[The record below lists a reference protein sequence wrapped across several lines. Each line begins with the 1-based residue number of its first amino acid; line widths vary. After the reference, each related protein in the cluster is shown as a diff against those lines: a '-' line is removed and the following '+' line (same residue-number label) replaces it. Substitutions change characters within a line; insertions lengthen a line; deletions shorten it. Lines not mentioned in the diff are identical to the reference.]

1 MVLRKIRLTRARI
14 FWLLSWS
21 LLLGIV
27 LGVFV
32 QLGASWWQ
40 GFFVLGGFLVL
51 LGWFYDK
58 RLFFVGLSLLAL
70 GLGLVRGSLSG
81 PLEQKEKFL
90 FLGPAREKMSK
101 TLESLYLP
109 RQDQL
114 LKAMLL
120 GEKRALS
127 YELKEIL
134 NQTGTRH
141 IVAISGVHIG
151 IIMGA
156 LLLLAGSMG
165 FSKKGAVV
173 WAVFLVSFYILL
185 IGASPSAIRAGI
197 MGSLLVSALVLGR
210 GSRSQNTI
218 VLAGL
223 LMLLWEPQFLRSIS
237 FQLSFLA
244 VLGIIFLKAGFDR
257 LLVAIPNILKVR
269 DILSISLAVQIAL
282 WPVLSYH
289 FGRFSLVAPL
299 VNLLIMPVL
308 PILVIGGLVS
318 VGVGVFWLGLGQVIS
333 WPVWLFGKY
342 LLGVVD
348 WFAQPG
354 VAVETGKVAGWVLL
368 LYYATLILVL
378 WGLGKINTTKTL
390 VS

>member
-1 MVLRKIRLTRARI
+1 M
-14 FWLLSWS
+14 
-21 LLLGIV
+21 GIV

-173 WAVFLVSFYILL
+173 WAVF
-185 IGASPSAIRAGI
+185 
-197 MGSLLVSALVLGR
+197 
-210 GSRSQNTI
+210 
-218 VLAGL
+218 
-223 LMLLWEPQFLRSIS
+223 W
-237 FQLSFLA
+237 
-244 VLGIIFLKAGFDR
+244 
-257 LLVAIPNILKVR
+257 
-269 DILSISLAVQIAL
+269 
-282 WPVLSYH
+282 
-289 FGRFSLVAPL
+289 
-299 VNLLIMPVL
+299 
-308 PILVIGGLVS
+308 
-318 VGVGVFWLGLGQVIS
+318 
-333 WPVWLFGKY
+333 
-342 LLGVVD
+342 
-348 WFAQPG
+348 
-354 VAVETGKVAGWVLL
+354 
-368 LYYATLILVL
+368 
-378 WGLGKINTTKTL
+378 
-390 VS
+390 